1 MGANEKTNDEPGEA
15 PETVN
20 ADNAER
26 HTGQIPDGGHPVP
39 LFLRDRSDGRK
50 DNAQDEKDEAGE

>member
-1 MGANEKTNDEPGEA
+1 MSANEKTNDESGEG

-20 ADNAER
+20 DDNDER
-26 HTGQIPDGGHPVP
+26 HTGRTPDGGQTVP

-50 DNAQDEKDEAGE
+50 GDAQDEKDETGE